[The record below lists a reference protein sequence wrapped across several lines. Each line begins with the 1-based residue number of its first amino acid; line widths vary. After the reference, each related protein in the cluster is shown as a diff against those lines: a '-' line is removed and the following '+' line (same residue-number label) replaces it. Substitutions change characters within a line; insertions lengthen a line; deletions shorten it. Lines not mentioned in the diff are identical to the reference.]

1 MGRITSGAY
10 GHTLGR
16 AIGLGY
22 VENAG
27 GVDRAFVE
35 AGTCEI
41 EVAGVRFAA
50 RPSLAPLYD
59 PKSSRVRA

>member
-1 MGRITSGAY
+1 
-10 GHTLGR
+10 GR

-35 AGTCEI
+35 AGTYEI

-50 RPSLAPLYD
+50 RPSLQPLYD
-59 PKSSRVRA
+59 PQSSRVRA